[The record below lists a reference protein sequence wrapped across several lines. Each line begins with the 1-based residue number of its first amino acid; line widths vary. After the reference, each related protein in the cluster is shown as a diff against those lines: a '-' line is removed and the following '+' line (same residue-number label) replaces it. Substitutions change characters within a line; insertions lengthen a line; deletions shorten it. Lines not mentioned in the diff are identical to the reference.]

1 MGWHLSAQFDNKT
14 CFKTLSQKIDYTPF
28 YLFFIFFEQYFVRT
42 KWVENQTDYDNIH
55 MARMRSEYLVRNL
68 AKIENM

>member
-1 MGWHLSAQFDNKT
+1 VGWHLSAQFDNKT
-14 CFKTLSQKIDYTPF
+14 CFKTLSRKLTTQN
-28 YLFFIFFEQYFVRT
+28 FFFFFFLEQYFVRT
-42 KWVENQTDYDNIH
+42 NWVENQTDYDNIH